1 MGNESKIVMSKE
13 NPACHAV
20 CHPELVSGSHVK
32 RSRNKFGMTW
42 ILVIFFFP
50 LLLSNT
56 ACQRVSDNVPASANA
71 KEVVDNNKPAYG
83 DTLVE
88 GTIGEPSI
96 LIPMLAGDSASHA
109 VAGLIFNGLVKYDKD
124 LTITGDLAE
133 SWDISKDGLV
143 ITFRLRKGVKW
154 TDGIEFTSEDVLF
167 GYRTIISDK
176 TPTAYSE
183 DFKQVKKAEA
193 LDKYTFR
200 VTYEQPFAPALS
212 SWGNLPILPKHLLEG
227 KDITKSELGR
237 NPVGMGP
244 FKLTKWTP
252 GSEVVLESN
261 PGYFEG
267 RPYISR
273 YVYRVIPDPATM
285 FLELQAGGV
294 DWMGL
299 TPLQYTR
306 QTESKY
312 FETHFNKFR
321 YPVFAYTYMGFNQKH
336 PWFKDKRVRQA
347 IAYAVDKDELVDGVL
362 FGLGKAATGPYV
374 PNTWPYNP
382 NVKKYEYN
390 PDKAKALLSEA
401 GWKDSDGD
409 GLLEKDG
416 RPFEFTILTNMGNSL
431 RMKTSTI
438 IQWRLAMVGIKI
450 NIRAL
455 EWSTF
460 INEFLDKRRFE
471 AVVLGWSIGL
481 DPDQYDIWHSSKTKE
496 KEFNFVSYN
505 NPEVDELLEKGRR
518 TFDINERKKAY
529 FRIQDIL
536 ADELPYLFLYV
547 PDALPIVHARFH
559 GIEPAPIGIG
569 YNINKWYVP
578 EGMQRHRIEK

>member
-1 MGNESKIVMSKE
+1 MI
-13 NPACHAV
+13 
-20 CHPELVSGSHVK
+20 LQ
-32 RSRNKFGMTW
+32 W
-42 ILVIFFFP
+42 ILIILIVP
-50 LLLSNT
+50 VLLINA
-56 ACQRVSDNVPASANA
+56 ACQRASDNVPSSASAE
-71 KEVVDNNKPAYG
+71 EVTDQKPPAYG
-83 DTLVE
+83 DTIVE

-143 ITFRLRKGVKW
+143 ITFHLRKGVKW
-154 TDGIEFTSEDVLF
+154 TDGVEFTAEDVLF

-183 DFKQVKKAEA
+183 DYKQVKKAEV
-193 LDKYTFR
+193 LDRYTFR
-200 VTYEQPFAPALS
+200 VTYERPFAPALS
-212 SWGNLPILPKHLLEG
+212 SWGSLTVLPKHLLEG

-244 FKLTKWTP
+244 YKLSKWTP

-267 RPYISR
+267 RPYINK

-306 QTESKY
+306 QTQSAY
-312 FETHFNKFR
+312 FEKNFNKFR
-321 YPVFAYTYMGFNQKH
+321 YPVFSYTYMGFNLKH

-347 IAYAVDKDELVDGVL
+347 IAHAIDKDELVHGVL

-382 NVKKYEYN
+382 DVKKYEYN
-390 PDKAKALLSEA
+390 LEKAKALLSEA
-401 GWKDSDGD
+401 GWKDTDGD
-409 GLLEKDG
+409 GLLDKDG

-431 RMKTSTI
+431 RMKTATI
-438 IQWRLAMVGIKI
+438 IQWRLEMVGIRI

-460 INEFLDKRRFE
+460 INEFLDKRRFQ

-496 KEFNFVSYN
+496 KEFNFVSYS
-505 NPEVDELLEKGRR
+505 NPEVDELLDKGRR

-547 PDALPIVHARFH
+547 PEALPIVHARFH

-578 EGMQRHRIEK
+578 ANMQKHKLKK

>member
-1 MGNESKIVMSKE
+1 MQ
-13 NPACHAV
+13 
-20 CHPELVSGSHVK
+20 
-32 RSRNKFGMTW
+32 T
-42 ILVIFFFP
+42 IFISFLLIF
-50 LLLSNT
+50 LLSST
-56 ACQRVSDNVPASANA
+56 ACERATENVNA
-71 KEVVDNNKPAYG
+71 GVKDVTDHQPVYG

-124 LTITGDLAE
+124 LTLTGDLAE
-133 SWDISKDGLV
+133 SWDISKDGLT
-143 ITFRLRKGVKW
+143 ITFRLRKGVRW
-154 TDGIEFTSEDVLF
+154 TDGVEFTAEDVLF
-167 GYRTIISDK
+167 GYKTIIDEK

-193 LDKYTFR
+193 PDKYTFR
-200 VTYEQPFAPALS
+200 VMYDKPFAPALS
-212 SWGNLPILPKHLLEG
+212 SWGSLPVVPKHLLEG

-237 NPVGMGP
+237 KPVGMGP
-244 FKLTKWTP
+244 FKLAKWVS
-252 GSEVVLESN
+252 GQEVVLETN
-261 PGYFEG
+261 PDYFEG
-267 RPYISR
+267 RPYIDR
-273 YVYRVIPDPATM
+273 YVYRIIPDPATM

-299 TPLQYTR
+299 TPLQYIR
-306 QTESKY
+306 QTQTSY
-312 FETHFNKFR
+312 FEKNFNKFR
-321 YPVFAYTYMGFNQKH
+321 SPVFSYTYMGFNLKH
-336 PWFKDKRVRQA
+336 PWFSDKRVRQA
-347 IAYAVDKDELVDGVL
+347 IAYAVDKDEIVDGVL

-382 NVKKYEYN
+382 DVKRYEHN
-390 PDKAKALLSEA
+390 PVKARALLSEA
-401 GWKDSDGD
+401 GWMDRDGD
-409 GLLEKDG
+409 GLLDKDG

-431 RMKTSTI
+431 RMKTATI
-438 IQWRLAMVGIKI
+438 IQWRLAMIGIKV

-460 INEFLDKRRFE
+460 INEFIDKRRFE

-481 DPDQYDIWHSSKTKE
+481 DPDQYDIWHSGKTKE

-505 NPEVDELLEKGRR
+505 NPEVDALLEKGRR

-529 FRIQDIL
+529 FRIQEIL
-536 ADELPYLFLYV
+536 AEELPYIFLYV

-569 YNINKWYVP
+569 YNIHRWYVP
-578 EGMQRHRIEK
+578 EEMQRHKMGK

>member
-1 MGNESKIVMSKE
+1 MIGLSYVPVTAIKRLHAHRFMLRSKDKSFY
-13 NPACHAV
+13 N
-20 CHPELVSGSHVK
+20 L
-32 RSRNKFGMTW
+32 
-42 ILVIFFFP
+42 FF
-50 LLLSNT
+50 LLLCISMFFIAGCTKTNNET
-56 ACQRVSDNVPASANA
+56 DIAETEKNA
-71 KEVVDNNKPAYG
+71 YGPAYG

-88 GTIGEPSI
+88 GTIAGPSV
-96 LIPMLAGDSASHA
+96 LIPMLAGDASSHS
-109 VAGLIFNGLVKYDKD
+109 VASLIINGLVKYDKD
-124 LTITGDLAE
+124 LTLIGDLAD
-133 SWDISKDGLV
+133 SWDISKDSLV
-143 ITFRLRKGVKW
+143 ITFHLKKGIKW
-154 TDGIEFTSEDVLF
+154 TDGVEFTAHDVMF
-167 GYRTIISDK
+167 GYKTIIDEK

-183 DFKQVKKAEA
+183 DFKQVKKAEV
-193 LDKYTFR
+193 LDRYTFR
-200 VTYEQPFAPALS
+200 VTYERPFAPALS
-212 SWGNLPILPKHLLEG
+212 SWGSLPVLPRHLLEG
-227 KDITKSELGR
+227 KDITKSDLGR
-237 NPVGMGP
+237 KPVGMGP

-261 PGYFEG
+261 PTYFEG
-267 RPYISR
+267 KPYISR

-306 QTESKY
+306 QTQSAY
-312 FETHFNKFR
+312 FEKNFNKFR
-321 YPVFAYTYMGFNQKH
+321 YPVFSYTYMGFNLKH
-336 PWFKDKRVRQA
+336 PWFKDKKVRQA
-347 IAYAVDKDELVDGVL
+347 IAHAIDKDELVYGVL

-374 PNTWPYNP
+374 PDTWPYNP
-382 NVKKYEYN
+382 NAKKYEYN
-390 PDKAKALLSEA
+390 LDKAKALLSEA
-401 GWKDSDGD
+401 GWKDTDGD
-409 GLLEKDG
+409 GLLDKDG
-416 RPFEFTILTNMGNSL
+416 RPFEFTILTNMGNTL
-431 RMKTSTI
+431 RMKTATI
-438 IQWRLAMVGIKI
+438 IQWRLEMVGIKI

-460 INEFLDKRRFE
+460 INEFLDKRRFQV
-471 AVVLGWSIGL
+471 VVLGWSIGL

-518 TFDINERKKAY
+518 TFDINERKKSH
-529 FRIQDIL
+529 FRIQEIL

-578 EGMQRHRIEK
+578 EGMQRHRLEK